1 MPACCAR
8 QQFVFRYCSSAGP
21 YRHTGW
27 PRDRT
32 MTDSVRSNIW
42 FRPDKFPCAAH
53 SRSEDRESRVFS
65 YSGWW
70 YSRRVLQT
78 DPFPYPGRL
87 SQPFRPVHSLP
98 HHTYCG
104 ILSRILPPSS
114 ASDGCPQVK
123 RMSCSVPFPRPGMR
137 CLVARKAFAESLP
150 LSSSRRE
157 RK

>member
-21 YRHTGW
+21 YRRTGW
-27 PRDRT
+27 LRDRT

-53 SRSEDRESRVFS
+53 SRSEDRETRVFS

-78 DPFPYPGRL
+78 DPFPYLMLRRGFPFSDSSDTGMFRGRKYSSRHSGRL
-87 SQPFRPVHSLP
+87 MR
-98 HHTYCG
+98 
-104 ILSRILPPSS
+104 RILKVRMACLPRHQARRYQARLLNHSWTGFTTRRSTRPS
-114 ASDGCPQVK
+114 
-123 RMSCSVPFPRPGMR
+123 
-137 CLVARKAFAESLP
+137 LV
-150 LSSSRRE
+150 
-157 RK
+157 